1 MTNVSGDMYTISWH
15 NDPTYRPTINI
26 KLIGDNL
33 EISGGDGIWTGT
45 WKKHDAA
52 TLLRLNLPT
61 VLGQSQAEEMM
72 RRFAEIS
79 PNIISEGTD
88 ARNDVAWRRRWIE
101 RLTKTEELFNL
112 IFSSR
117 GLPYNLFYSTGI
129 QQGKINYQ
137 TETVELSTSINL
149 RMNNEWI
156 NILDGV
162 FQTIKNID
170 DELQGTGRRSDWGLN
185 DWPNIG
191 VTQTNPFSTRYS
203 GGGMSGTTRYGT
215 QWKTDF
221 SIVFE
226 LLNDKNQ
233 VIGRQTFDLSP
244 YFEIYC
250 YNRNFYGQFIE
261 YGRSGGTIVDGERG
275 IRLNYER
282 DNIKTLT
289 FNGVKINDT
298 SDVMTIRIASVNK
311 NSPQNVKMQI
321 IQLTGSQWS
330 AYDWRERQD
339 PVIYFR

>member
-1 MTNVSGDMYTISWH
+1 MKTWKHFALVAIIALIGIASLYGQTGANFPPDFVGTWKRDNFSNTITITASTFKSSSQTNTRNLMGISGDDYTITNYAGTGTFTFSI
-15 NDPTYRPTINI
+15 RLIN
-26 KLIGDNL
+26 GNL
-33 EISGGDGIWTGT
+33 VISGDSGPNQDNWDGIW
-45 WKKHDAA
+45 KKQADAA

-61 VLGQSQAEEMM
+61 VLGPSQAEEMM
-72 RRFAEIS
+72 RRFVEIS

-88 ARNDVAWRRRWIE
+88 ARNDVAWRRNWIE

-129 QQGKINYQ
+129 QQGRINYQ

-149 RMNNEWI
+149 RMSNEWI

-162 FQTIKNID
+162 FQTIKKID

-203 GGGMSGTTRYGT
+203 GGGFDGVTRTGT

-250 YNRNFYGQFIE
+250 YRE
-261 YGRSGGTIVDGERG
+261 P
-275 IRLNYER
+275 L
-282 DNIKTLT
+282 KTLA
-289 FNGVKINDT
+289 K
-298 SDVMTIRIASVNK
+298 K
-311 NSPQNVKMQI
+311 
-321 IQLTGSQWS
+321 
-330 AYDWRERQD
+330 
-339 PVIYFR
+339 